1 MHATDTSLALVL
13 ALGAAH
19 GINPAMGWLF
29 AVALGMQEHSRAKV
43 VGALG
48 PIAIGH
54 MIAIGAVVALIG
66 WARLTD
72 ASGIVRPAGAAILIL
87 FGVFRYLRPGA
98 HPRWV
103 SMRVNWRQLTLWSF
117 LMATAHGAGLMLFP
131 IVMDMPGSAAAGG
144 HHGVHG
150 HLMHAAIGAGS
161 LTVTEGIAV
170 VAVHVGTMVLVMG
183 TIAVLVYDR
192 FGLAFLRRAWINL
205 DTIWAG
211 ALIAAGVLS
220 LVV

>member
-1 MHATDTSLALVL
+1 MTAVWPWLAI
-13 ALGAAH
+13 AGLGVYH
-19 GINPAMGWLF
+19 GIDPSMGWLF

-43 VGALG
+43 VAALG

-54 MIAIGAVVALIG
+54 MIAIGGVVALIG
-66 WARLTD
+66 WARMTA
-72 ASGIVRPAGAAILIL
+72 ASGIVRPVGAAILIA
-87 FGVFRYLRPGA
+87 FGLFRYLRPGA

-103 SMRVNWRQLTLWSF
+103 SMRVNWHQLMLWSF

-131 IVMDMPGSAAAGG
+131 IVMDMPGSATAGG
-144 HHGVHG
+144 HHGLHG
-150 HLMHAAIGAGS
+150 RLMHAAMGVGS
-161 LTVTEGIAV
+161 LTVTEGILV

-211 ALIAAGVLS
+211 ALIAAGILS